1 MSVIN
6 ALFSA
11 AFLILVAVSAAVT
24 GSMVLLALFDRVLRG
39 KKSPDPRVE
48 GQLDQGRG
56 DLDHGSEDK
65 TDGALENIHAEQMRK
80 FGAS

>member
-6 ALFSA
+6 SLFSA

-39 KKSPDPRVE
+39 KKRPDPRLE
-48 GQLDQGRG
+48 SQLDQGRG
-56 DLDHGSEDK
+56 ELDQGDEDE

-80 FGAS
+80 FGAP

>member
-1 MSVIN
+1 MLVIN

-24 GSMVLLALFDRVLRG
+24 GSMVLLALFDRALRG
-39 KKSPDPRVE
+39 KKSPEPGLE
-48 GQLDQGRG
+48 SQLDQGRG
-56 DLDHGSEDK
+56 DLNQGNEDE
-65 TDGALENIHAEQMRK
+65 TDEALENIHAEQMRK